1 MVEAVVRDTM
11 FEIGKDVLR
20 ERKEVASG
28 LVVEKDNTVL
38 ERQDLLSVLVR
49 SNLDEVQQRMTDEE
63 VLARE

>member
-11 FEIGKDVLR
+11 FEIGKDVLQ
-20 ERKEVASG
+20 ERKQVASG
-28 LVVEKDNTVL
+28 LAVEKDNAL

-49 SNLDEVQQRMTDEE
+49 SNLDEEHQRMTDEE